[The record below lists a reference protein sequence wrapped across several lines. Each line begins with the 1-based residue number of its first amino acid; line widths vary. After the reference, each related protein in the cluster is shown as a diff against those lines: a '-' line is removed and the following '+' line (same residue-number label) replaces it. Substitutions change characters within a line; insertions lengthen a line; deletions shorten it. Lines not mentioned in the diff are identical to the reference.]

1 MRFEAKH
8 IVKLKKS
15 IGKEISDDNMG
26 YFIGIFNIYILFLF
40 LFLFLI
46 DYSYNLMKINNFYEN
61 KKYIDTQY
69 FIEYNYSK

>member
-1 MRFEAKH
+1 
-8 IVKLKKS
+8 
-15 IGKEISDDNMG
+15 MG